1 MKELTK
7 MSDFNFDNMSEEEL
21 IELTK
26 QIQEK
31 IKSFKA
37 KKLDKAR
44 QTFFRACDE
53 VIEAGG
59 SINYLGEPTAQSNI
73 YSMDKRYFYIE

>member
-1 MKELTK
+1 MTN
-7 MSDFNFDNMSEEEL
+7 FNFDNMSEEEL
-21 IELTK
+21 IELAG
-26 QIQEK
+26 QIQKE
-31 IKSFKA
+31 IKGFKA

-44 QTFFRACDE
+44 QAFFRACDE

-59 SINYLGEPTAQSNI
+59 SINYFGEPTGQSDM

>member
-1 MKELTK
+1 
-7 MSDFNFDNMSEEEL
+7 MSEEEL
-21 IELTK
+21 IELAK
-26 QIQEK
+26 QIQKE
-31 IKSFKA
+31 IENFKA

-44 QTFFRACDE
+44 QAFFKAYDE

-59 SINYLGEPTAQSNI
+59 SINYFEPTGLPSV